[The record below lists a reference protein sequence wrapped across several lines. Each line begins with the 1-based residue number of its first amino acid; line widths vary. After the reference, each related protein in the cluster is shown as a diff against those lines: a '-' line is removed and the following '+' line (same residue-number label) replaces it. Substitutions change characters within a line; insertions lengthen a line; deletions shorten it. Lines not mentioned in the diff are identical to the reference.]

1 MFKKI
6 IRQLFFLFSRHF
18 LITLIGISALLFIRL
33 IEFYTIHHYQINEY
47 SVSFLLKFGA
57 HLDVFFCLFFSIW
70 ILPFIIISNRWS
82 KIQTF
87 CFQFYKLSWILF
99 ILLETLLTHFFI
111 SSDYLLT
118 SVVFEF
124 KWSEIYH
131 IIQIENETNRPF
143 VFCLYTVPILYSY
156 LILRFK
162 YEKLTNINIYL
173 SLIYILLICIIIKNN
188 KNSRRDASYFK
199 NQYEYYLGNNKT
211 NHFIHSFYK
220 RDFSKKY
227 TDKSLI
233 EAINAYHK
241 LHPSFNF
248 NSLEYPLMHDES
260 TPNTLGK
267 YFKHSKVPPNIIF
280 IISEGLSG
288 GISGL
293 HPTAQSLTPFVDSL
307 AKNGLYWSNFLS
319 NCFRTFG
326 VLPNSLGS
334 LISGTVERGFVN
346 FDGTQY
352 FGQRYPTHQ
361 TLPSLLHQK
370 NYHTSFFY
378 GGWGD
383 FDNYFNYLK
392 AQSTDLLIDFNSFDS
407 TNYLSPSKRNPG
419 KFCWGYDDKSLFS
432 QWLDEYHKGKIKAP
446 FHSILLTL
454 NMHEPYNITPT
465 KYTNQQFIN
474 QRLRDLKQY
483 NNYKNRDPL
492 ILGSIF
498 YYDDAVKYFFKQFSK
513 TKAYKNTIFIL
524 FGDHHSFES
533 YLDNP
538 LEIYHVPFIIF
549 SPLIKQA
556 KVFKGVSTHLDITPS
571 LTSLLSESFNIQFP
585 KNKHWISE
593 GLDTSQNF
601 NCNKNVPFAPYSL
614 DFPQLLLGDKFLHQN
629 KVYQIKNALTTREI
643 KNAQLIKKF
652 KQQLKNYQLLDY
664 YTCTKNKI
672 YKK

>member
-6 IRQLFFLFSRHF
+6 ISQLFFLFSRHF
-18 LITLIGISALLFIRL
+18 LITLIGISALLLIRI
-33 IEFYTIHHYQINEY
+33 IEYYTIHHYNINEY
-47 SVSFLLKFGA
+47 NSEFLMKFGI
-57 HLDVFFCLFFSIW
+57 HLDVFFSLFFSIW
-70 ILPFIIISNRWS
+70 ILPFFFIFLRWS
-82 KIQTF
+82 KMQTF
-87 CFQFYKLSWILF
+87 CSQLYKVSWILF
-99 ILLETLLTHFFI
+99 ILNEVLLTHFFLV
-111 SSDYLLT
+111 SDYLLT

-131 IIQIENETNRPF
+131 IIQIENETNRPLVYLLYF
-143 VFCLYTVPILYSY
+143 VPVVYLYIILKFNYD
-156 LILRFK
+156 K
-162 YEKLTNINIYL
+162 TNKLKIYL
-173 SLIYILLICIIIKNN
+173 SVIYILLICIIVKNY
-188 KNSRRDASYFK
+188 KHSRRDASYFK

-211 NHFIHSFYK
+211 NHFIHSFNN
-220 RDFSKKY
+220 RNFSKKFSN
-227 TDKSLI
+227 KSLI
-233 EAINAYHK
+233 ESVNAYHK

-248 NSLEYPLMHDES
+248 NSLEYPLMHDEN

-267 YFKHSKVPPNIIF
+267 YFINSNEPPNIIF
-280 IISEGLSG
+280 IVSEGLSG

-319 NCFRTFG
+319 NCMRTFG

-346 FDGTQY
+346 FDGANY

-361 TLPSLLHQK
+361 TLPSLLHKK
-370 NYHTSFFY
+370 NYQTSFFY

-383 FDNYFNYLK
+383 FDNYFNFLK
-392 AQSTDLLIDFNSFDS
+392 AQSTDILIDFNSFDS
-407 TNYLSPSKRNPG
+407 TKYLSPSKRNPG

-432 QWLDEYHKGKIKAP
+432 QWLVEYHKGKIKAP

-454 NMHEPYNITPT
+454 NMHEPYNITPF
-465 KYTNQQFIN
+465 KYTNKLFIN
-474 QRLRDLKQY
+474 KRLKEIKQY

-498 YYDDAVKYFFKQFSK
+498 YYDDAVRYFFKQFSK
-513 TKAYKNTIFIL
+513 TKAYKNTIFII

-538 LEIYHVPFIIF
+538 LEIYHVPFIIY
-549 SPLIKQA
+549 SPLIKQ
-556 KVFKGVSTHLDITPS
+556 KKEFKGVSTHLDITPS
-571 LTSLLSESFNIQFP
+571 LTSLLSNNFNIKLP
-585 KNKHWISE
+585 KNKHWSSE

-601 NCNKNVPFAPYSL
+601 NCNRNVPFAPYSL
-614 DFPQLLLGDKFLHQN
+614 DFPQLLLGDKFLHQD
-629 KVYQIKNALTTREI
+629 KVYQIKKALTTKEI
-643 KNAQLIKKF
+643 KNSEIVKKF
-652 KQQLKNYQLLDY
+652 RQQLKMYQLLDY

-672 YKK
+672 FKK